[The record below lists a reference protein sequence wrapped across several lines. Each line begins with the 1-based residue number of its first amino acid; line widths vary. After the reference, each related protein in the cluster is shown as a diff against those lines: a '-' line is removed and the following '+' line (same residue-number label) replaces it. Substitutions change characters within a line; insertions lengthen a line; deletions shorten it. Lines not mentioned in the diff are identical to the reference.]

1 MIGLRYSASR
11 RGVDKPPRTA
21 IVVDDDDELYTG
33 FNEVSPALDTR
44 SLREDQAFQQ
54 TIRTAGMGRQNTSRV
69 GTGVS
74 DALHLNIYKN
84 FFFFNLLN
92 VLYNLVYA
100 RDAYLISYFM
110 TIYVIFPVDVN

>member
-74 DALHLNIYKN
+74 DALHLNI
-84 FFFFNLLN
+84 
-92 VLYNLVYA
+92 
-100 RDAYLISYFM
+100 
-110 TIYVIFPVDVN
+110 